1 MKILVT
7 GAAGF
12 IGHNVVRFL
21 ESQGH
26 EVFGIDSKTD
36 YGFIPRAELDYL
48 FNERTAR
55 IRALPHVIDIRDA
68 DKIKQFVGIFNI
80 QVIIHLASFP
90 RQKVVEKN
98 PAVASE
104 VMSTGLINLLE
115 AAATYRVKKFVYIS
129 SSMVYGDFEN
139 NVTEDAPCNPIGQYG
154 IMKYMGEKLVEDY
167 SRKFAFDYTIIRPS
181 AVYGELDV
189 EDRVVSKFILAAM
202 RNETLKVKG
211 QSEVLDFT
219 YVEDAAMGIVQATLS
234 DAANNKIYNITRSAD
249 EEYTLLRAAQ
259 LAIEVAGGYGNIHPE
274 GRDLSFPKRG
284 RLDISRAVADFGYA
298 PTVNVEEGFRR
309 YHEWFKRSTYWRKLL

>member
-21 ESQGH
+21 EQQGH
-26 EVFGIDSKTD
+26 EVFGIDSRTD
-36 YGFIPRAELDYL
+36 YGFIPEAELDYL
-48 FNERTAR
+48 IKERCKR
-55 IRALPHVIDIRDA
+55 IQALPHVIDIRDA
-68 DKIKQFVGIFNI
+68 ATIKQFVGMFNI
-80 QVIIHLASFP
+80 QCIIHLASFP

-98 PAVASE
+98 PSMASE

-115 AAATYRVKKFVYIS
+115 AAITHKVKKFVYIS

-219 YVEDAAMGIVQATLS
+219 YVEDAARGIVQATLS

-259 LAIEVAGGYGNIHPE
+259 LAIEVAGGYGYIHPE

-309 YHEWFKRSTYWRKLL
+309 YHEWFKRSTYWKKLL

>member
-1 MKILVT
+1 
-7 GAAGF
+7 
-12 IGHNVVRFL
+12 
-21 ESQGH
+21 
-26 EVFGIDSKTD
+26 
-36 YGFIPRAELDYL
+36 
-48 FNERTAR
+48 
-55 IRALPHVIDIRDA
+55 
-68 DKIKQFVGIFNI
+68 
-80 QVIIHLASFP
+80 LASFP
-90 RQKVVEKN
+90 RQKVVERN
-98 PAVASE
+98 PSVASE

-115 AAATYRVKKFVYIS
+115 AAVTHRVKKFVYIS

-211 QSEVLDFT
+211 QNEVLDFT

-259 LAIEVAGGYGNIHPE
+259 LAIEVAGGYGIIHPE

-309 YHEWFKRSTYWRKLL
+309 YHEWFKRSTYWRKIL